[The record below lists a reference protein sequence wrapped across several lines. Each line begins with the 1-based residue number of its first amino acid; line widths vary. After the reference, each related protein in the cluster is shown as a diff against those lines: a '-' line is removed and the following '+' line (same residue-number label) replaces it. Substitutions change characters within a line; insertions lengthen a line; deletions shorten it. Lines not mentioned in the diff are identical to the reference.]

1 MEYNCP
7 SMFALT
13 KKSDYGLA
21 LLSTL
26 ATKGR
31 GGRVS
36 LTDLSGLGM
45 PKAFMAKIA
54 KDLVEAGIINSKE
67 GKGGGYAL
75 NYKPEEVQVKEALE
89 AIEGEVEPT
98 VCAGCPVEDDCS
110 QISFMDRLTG
120 DIEGVLAKYTL
131 ADLVKQHA

>member
-1 MEYNCP
+1 
-7 SMFALT
+7 MFALT

-26 ATKGR
+26 ALRGK

-36 LTDLSGLGM
+36 LSELSEIGM

-54 KDLVEAGIINSKE
+54 ASLVEVGIINSKE

-75 NYKPEEVQVKEALE
+75 NYAPEEIRVKEALE
-89 AIEGEVEPT
+89 AIEGEVTPT
-98 VCAGCPVEDDCS
+98 VCGGCPVESDCS
-110 QISFMDRLTG
+110 QQGFMDRLTT
-120 DIEGVLAKYTL
+120 DINLVLEKYTL
-131 ADLVKQHA
+131 VDLIR